1 MGKVSV
7 TAANVHGLVL
17 VVVASLTN
25 QMELS
30 LCSMALHLRFANHPA
45 SCCDWDDDDD
55 DVAAWHT
62 YVKGWASLLS
72 SSSKLESSM
81 TLLES
86 QVGLALW
93 VLTLDF
99 S

>member
-1 MGKVSV
+1 M
-7 TAANVHGLVL
+7 
-17 VVVASLTN
+17 LTG
-25 QMELS
+25 S
-30 LCSMALHLRFANHPA
+30 TDGRMALCLRFANHPD

-55 DVAAWHT
+55 DDDVAAWRT
-62 YVKGWASLLS
+62 CVEGWAGLLS
-72 SSSKLESSM
+72 SSLELESSM

-86 QVGLALW
+86 QVGLVLW